1 MLYFVSLVS
10 FSSDLGWFCE
20 QKRILFYQ
28 DRIAKPDSRDFAEIS
43 PLSGEERGLV
53 SEQRLVIQKPDR
65 FKKRKAQNIPQIS
78 FVIPFL
84 HNKLY
89 DKLIRLIFFFIF
101 TFPIGTIDMTSCVT
115 PNVIRCITSANI
127 VSLGTPVMLL
137 SRRVAQYNL
146 IKGRKIWVARLITF
160 LFKII

>member
-1 MLYFVSLVS
+1 MTAL
-10 FSSDLGWFCE
+10 
-20 QKRILFYQ
+20 KR
-28 DRIAKPDSRDFAEIS
+28 
-43 PLSGEERGLV
+43 ERHKIYHKSV
-53 SEQRLVIQKPDR
+53 
-65 FKKRKAQNIPQIS
+65 

-89 DKLIRLIFFFIF
+89 DKPIRLIFFIF

-115 PNVIRCITSANI
+115 PNVTRCITSAHI

-146 IKGRKIWVARLITF
+146 IKGRKI
-160 LFKII
+160 